1 MALHRAVL
9 LALALLAGSL
19 PAVAGG
25 VVTVNFVKSDAYS
38 DIGRGV
44 VDRERHLAI
53 LADHFKALG
62 RQLPDGQVL
71 AIEVLDVDLAGDIW
85 PTRRFDDLRVLKGSA
100 DWPRMHL
107 RWTLQSAGRTL
118 RAGDDRLSDM
128 AYLTH
133 GSRLGMTQALAHDLR
148 MLDDWFGRTFTP
160 EAPH

>member
-1 MALHRAVL
+1 MALHRTAF

-19 PAVAGG
+19 PAAAGG
-25 VVTVNFVKSDAYS
+25 VATVNFVKADQYT

-53 LADHFKALG
+53 LADHIKALG

-85 PTRRFDDLRVLKGSA
+85 PTRRFDDLRVLKGGV

-128 AYLTH
+128 AYLART
-133 GSRLGMTQALAHDLR
+133 SRLGMTQALAHDLR
-148 MLDDWFGRTFTP
+148 MLDDWFGKTFAP